1 MELANVI
8 VREANLDD
16 LQELLRF
23 EQELIDAER
32 PFDPTIRPSPLK
44 YYNLEELI
52 HDKDIGVY
60 VAEYQGKLIS
70 SGYGM
75 ARKARHYLDHEEYAY
90 LGFMYTDPDYRG
102 KGVNFKVLNVLKE
115 WAKKQ
120 GLEELRLTVY
130 DENIPAIKA
139 YEKAGF
145 QKHIIEMRLREK

>member
-1 MELANVI
+1 MELTDVI
-8 VREANLDD
+8 VREARLED
-16 LQELLRF
+16 LQDLLRF

-32 PFDPTIRPSPLK
+32 PFDPTIRPSPLN
-44 YYNLEELI
+44 YYDLEHLI
-52 HDKDIGVY
+52 HDEQIGIY
-60 VAEYQGKLIS
+60 VAEYKGKLIS

-90 LGFMYTDPDYRG
+90 LGFMYTDPNYRG
-102 KGVNFKVLNVLKE
+102 KGVNHMVLNVLKE

>member
-1 MELANVI
+1 MELTDVI
-8 VREANLDD
+8 VREARLED
-16 LQELLRF
+16 LQDLLRF
-23 EQELIDAER
+23 EQELINAER

-44 YYNLEELI
+44 YYDLEHLI
-52 HDKDIGVY
+52 RDEEIGVY
-60 VAEYQGKLIS
+60 VAEYKGKLIS

-90 LGFMYTDPDYRG
+90 LGFMYTDPNYRG
-102 KGVNFKVLNVLKE
+102 KGVNYKVLNVLKE

-120 GLEELRLTVY
+120 GLDELRLTVY